1 MKDSTYKI
9 KDELKTL
16 LKKISLDGCVSFR
29 MIGGT
34 LYMTLYDNFR
44 NIVRQA
50 AWAYVGDFYHGG
62 SRCYNFWETCR
73 NIITNL
79 NGTNYEWY
87 FFLELCASS
96 STMEELYIKLQMMGY
111 DV

>member
-9 KDELKTL
+9 KDEFKTL
-16 LKKISLDGCVSFR
+16 LKKISLDRCVSVR
-29 MIGGT
+29 TIDGI
-34 LYMTLYDNFR
+34 LYMTFYDNFR
-44 NIVRQA
+44 NIVRQV
-50 AWAYVGDFYHGG
+50 AWKSVSDFYHGG
-62 SRCYNFWETCR
+62 GLVYNFWKTCR
-73 NIITNL
+73 NLITNL

-96 STMEELYIKLQMMGY
+96 STMEELYIKLQIMGY

>member
-1 MKDSTYKI
+1 MKDSTYKLR
-9 KDELKTL
+9 DELKTL
-16 LKKISLDGCVSFR
+16 MKKISLDGCVSFR

-34 LYMTLYDNFR
+34 LFMTLYDNFR

-50 AWAYVGDFYHGG
+50 AWVSVGDFYHGG
-62 SRCYNFWETCR
+62 AICYSFWATCKHML
-73 NIITNL
+73 INL
-79 NGTNYEWY
+79 NVTKYEWY

-96 STMEELYIKLQMMGY
+96 STMEELYIKLQIMGY